1 MDKTSFIL
9 IGILCFVALVMICIL
24 FYVFQPKYARSFRIF
39 EKKRNRAS
47 EIVPTTTITASTS
60 EIQWKPLLNTKELKS
75 FRRLNKALKNKNV
88 VIFPKITFTDFV
100 HIKSIDAN
108 AKNPYYTILPY
119 LKADFLI
126 CDIDTGSPL
135 CIVRDLRIQMD
146 NLNKSHIEKISEA
159 LKIKYVE
166 INGMTDEAIIEIYNA
181 IKEAQTE

>member
-1 MDKTSFIL
+1 MDKTTFIL
-9 IGILCFVALVMICIL
+9 IGILCFVGLVMICTL
-24 FYVFQPKYARSFRIF
+24 FYVFQPKYARSFRMF
-39 EKKRNRAS
+39 EKKKSRSNDV
-47 EIVPTTTITASTS
+47 VPSATVATSTS
-60 EIQWKPLLNTKELKS
+60 EIQWKPILNTKELRS

-146 NLNKSHIEKISEA
+146 NLNKSHIEKIAEA

-166 INGMTDEAIIEIYNA
+166 INGMTDEAIIQIYNT
-181 IKEAQTE
+181 IKEMQN